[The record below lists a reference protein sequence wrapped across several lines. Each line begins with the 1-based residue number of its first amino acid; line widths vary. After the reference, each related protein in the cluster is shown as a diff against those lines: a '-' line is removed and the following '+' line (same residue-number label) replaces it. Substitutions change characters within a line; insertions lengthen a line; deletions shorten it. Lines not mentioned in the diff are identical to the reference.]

1 MDEVSR
7 EDRVL
12 TGITQ
17 RVDSVVTATRRR
29 YGLIRVAKELG
40 YSYNGLE
47 RATGFA
53 CGTLQNIVDGRNP
66 RLTVD

>member
-17 RVDSVVTATRRR
+17 RVDSVVTATRAL
-29 YGLIRVAKELG
+29 YGLIRAAKELG
-40 YSYNGLE
+40 YSYNELE

-53 CGTLQNIVDGRNP
+53 RGTLQNIVDGRNP

>member
-17 RVDSVVTATRRR
+17 RVDSVVTATRGL

-40 YSYNGLE
+40 YSYNELE

-53 CGTLQNIVDGRNP
+53 RGTLQNIVDGRNP